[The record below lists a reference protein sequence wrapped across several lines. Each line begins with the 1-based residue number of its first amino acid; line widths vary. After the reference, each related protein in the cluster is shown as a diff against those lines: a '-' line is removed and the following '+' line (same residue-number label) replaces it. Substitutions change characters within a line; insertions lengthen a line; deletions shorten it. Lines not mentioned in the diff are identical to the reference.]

1 MRISV
6 GLPIDRHGMAD
17 ELLTLE
23 GIQSFAR
30 ALESAGV
37 DACFV
42 TDHPAPDSRW
52 LRHGGHPTL
61 DPFVAL
67 TAAAAATTRL
77 RLHTNLLVLPYRNPF
92 LAAKS
97 VASLD
102 ALSGG
107 RMILGVGVGYLDA
120 EFAALGVPR
129 EERALRADEALTAMK
144 AAWTGEPVHA
154 DGAGFTARDTLVLP
168 RPAQR
173 PHPPIWVGG
182 NSRAAMR
189 RAVEHGQ
196 GWSPMPSPRSA
207 ASFLGTPGIE
217 GVDELADR
225 VATLHQLAADAGRTE
240 PLDVA
245 VIPTRMTVFGE
256 ATGSPQALV
265 DEIGALRGAGGTW
278 LVVNLPGTD
287 VVGFEAALDRFVT
300 DVIPHVR

>member
-17 ELLTLE
+17 ELLTID
-23 GIQSFAR
+23 GIQTCAR
-30 ALESAGV
+30 AIEDAGI

-42 TDHPAPDSRW
+42 TDHPAPDARW

-67 TAAAAATTRL
+67 SVAAAATSQL

-107 RMILGVGVGYLDA
+107 RMILGVGVGYLEA
-120 EFAALGVPR
+120 EFAALGASTD
-129 EERALRADEALTAMK
+129 ERAQRADEALAAMT

-154 DGAGFTARDTLVLP
+154 DGAGFTARDTVVLP

-173 PHPPIWVGG
+173 PRPPIWVGG
-182 NSRAAMR
+182 NSLAAMR
-189 RAVEHGQ
+189 RAVQYGD

-217 GVDELADR
+217 GVEELAGR
-225 VATLHQLAADAGRTE
+225 IATLNRMASDAGRTG

-245 VIPTRMTVFGE
+245 VIPTQLTVFGDPG
-256 ATGSPQALV
+256 GSVQALV
-265 DEIGALRGAGGTW
+265 DEIGALREAGGTW
-278 LVVNLPGTD
+278 LVVNIPGQD
-287 VVGFEAALDRFVT
+287 VAGFRDALARFAS
-300 DVIPHVR
+300 DVAPFAR

>member
-6 GLPIDRHGMAD
+6 GLPIDRHDMAD
-17 ELLTLE
+17 ELLTIDGL
-23 GIQSFAR
+23 QSCAR
-30 ALESAGV
+30 ALESAGI

-42 TDHPAPDSRW
+42 TDHPAPDARW

-67 TAAAAATTRL
+67 SVAAAATTTL

-107 RMILGVGVGYLDA
+107 RVILGVGVGYLGA
-120 EFAALGVPR
+120 EFDALGVPLD
-129 EERALRADEALTAMK
+129 ERALRADEALAAMK
-144 AAWTGEPVHA
+144 AAWTGEPVHL
-154 DGAGFTARDTLVLP
+154 DGVGFAARDTLVLP
-168 RPAQR
+168 TPAQR
-173 PHPPIWVGG
+173 PHPPVWVGG

-189 RAVEHGQ
+189 RAIRFGQ
-196 GWSPMPSPRSA
+196 GWSPMPSPKAA

-217 GVDELADR
+217 GVDELAGR
-225 VATLHQLAADAGRTE
+225 VAALRRMADDAGRTE

-245 VIPTRMTVFGE
+245 VIPTQLTVFGQPG
-256 ATGSPQALV
+256 GSTQALV

-278 LVVNLPGTD
+278 LVVNLPGRDVAGFTEAVERFRTD
-287 VVGFEAALDRFVT
+287 VV
-300 DVIPHVR
+300 PHIA

>member
-6 GLPIDRHGMAD
+6 GLPIDRHDMAD
-17 ELLTLE
+17 ELLTIDGLAAC
-23 GIQSFAR
+23 AR
-30 ALESAGV
+30 AIEVAGM

-42 TDHPAPDSRW
+42 TDHPAPDARW

-67 TAAAAATTRL
+67 SVAAAATTTL

-107 RMILGVGVGYLDA
+107 RMILGVGVGYLEA
-120 EFAALGVPR
+120 EFDALGVPTD
-129 EERALRADEALTAMK
+129 ERALRSDEALTAMK
-144 AAWTGEPVHA
+144 AAWTGEPVHLE
-154 DGAGFTARDTLVLP
+154 GNGFVAHDTLVLP

-189 RAVEHGQ
+189 RAVHHGD

-207 ASFLGTPGIE
+207 SSFLGTPGIE
-217 GVDELADR
+217 GIDELAGR
-225 VATLHQLAADAGRTE
+225 IAMLHQMAADAGRTR
-240 PLDVA
+240 PLDIA
-245 VIPTRMTVFGE
+245 VIPTQMTVFAAAG
-256 ATGSPQALV
+256 GSASALV
-265 DEIGALRGAGGTW
+265 DEVGALREAGGTW
-278 LVVNLPGTD
+278 LVVNLPGGNVAGFAEALHRFTSE
-287 VVGFEAALDRFVT
+287 VV
-300 DVIPHVR
+300 PHVS

>member
-6 GLPIDRHGMAD
+6 GLPIDRHGIAD
-17 ELLTLE
+17 ELLTIA
-23 GIQSFAR
+23 GIQDCAR
-30 ALESAGV
+30 ALETAGV

-42 TDHPAPDSRW
+42 TDHPAPDMRW

-67 TAAAAATTRL
+67 SVAASATTTL

-107 RMILGVGVGYLDA
+107 RMILGVGVGYLEA
-120 EFAALGVPR
+120 EFAALGVPMD
-129 EERALRADEALTAMK
+129 ERARRADEALAAMT
-144 AAWTGEPVHA
+144 AAWSGEPVQSTGSA
-154 DGAGFTARDTLVLP
+154 FEARDTVVLP
-168 RPAQR
+168 RPAQE

-189 RAVEHGQ
+189 RAIQFGQ

-217 GVDELADR
+217 GVAELADR
-225 VATLHQLAADAGRTE
+225 IAQLHQMAADAGRTE

-245 VIPTRMTVFGE
+245 VIPTQVTVFGD
-256 ATGSPQALV
+256 AGGSTQALV
-265 DEIGALRGAGGTW
+265 DEIAALREAGGTW
-278 LVVNLPGTD
+278 LVVNLPGHDIAT
-287 VVGFEAALDRFVT
+287 FTEALETFASDIV
-300 DVIPHVR
+300 PHAR